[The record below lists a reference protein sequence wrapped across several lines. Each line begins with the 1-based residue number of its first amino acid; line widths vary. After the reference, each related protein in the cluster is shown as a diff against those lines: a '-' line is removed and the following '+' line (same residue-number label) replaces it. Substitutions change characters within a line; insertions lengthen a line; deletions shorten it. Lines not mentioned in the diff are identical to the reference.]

1 MIIVNK
7 NNSSKKIRLL
17 EIASLVPYG
26 TNVYDVGADHGEL
39 ERFLADKCPKIM
51 AVENKIGPYSRL
63 VKSVANFQNVT
74 PIMADGLKMLTKECS
89 TVVLAGLGAINIV
102 NILKRDLTKLEY
114 VQHLVI
120 DAHRDLPLLR
130 KSINQMGYI
139 IDKESI
145 VFEKGIYYVLMRF
158 KKGNII
164 YNEDEILFG
173 ISLEESANFPQY
185 IENEVLNKRQ
195 IIINAKHDK
204 ERVQEIE
211 NYLARLQRYYENKKN
226 YSRLIKI
233 FSEKSQG

>member
-17 EIASLVPYG
+17 EIANLVPYG

-39 ERFLADKCPKIM
+39 ERLLVDKCPKIM

-63 VKSVANFQNVT
+63 VKSVADFQNVT
-74 PIMADGLKMLTKECS
+74 PIMADGLKMLTKEYS

-102 NILKRDLTKLEY
+102 DILKRDFTKLEH

-185 IENEVLNKRQ
+185 IENEVLNKRK

-211 NYLARLQRYYENKKN
+211 NYLTRLQRYYENKKN

>member
-17 EIASLVPYG
+17 EIASLVPCG

-39 ERFLADKCPKIM
+39 ERLLADKCPKIM

-74 PIMADGLKMLTKECS
+74 PIMADGLKMLTKEYS

-102 NILKRDLTKLEY
+102 NILKRDFTKLEH

-164 YNEDEILFG
+164 YNKDEILFG

-204 ERVQEIE
+204 ERVQAIE